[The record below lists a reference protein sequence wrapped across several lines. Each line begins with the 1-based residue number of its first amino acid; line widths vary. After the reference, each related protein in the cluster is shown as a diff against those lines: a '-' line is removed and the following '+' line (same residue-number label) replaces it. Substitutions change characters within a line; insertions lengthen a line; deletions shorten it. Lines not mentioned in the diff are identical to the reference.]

1 MPSKKLNILF
11 ISHLS
16 GSGGA
21 ERCLFDVVSRI
32 NREKFN
38 VYINTPY
45 DDELN
50 HKLKQNNISYTIS
63 FTDQWIPLSQNWG
76 IDHLFKFVKLLRA
89 RIWSIETKINNLS
102 IDLVY
107 SNSITCIDGAIAAKR
122 MGVPHI
128 WHIHE
133 NVDGNRSLKSYLP
146 IGLTY
151 RIARFFCTHFIVVSK
166 TVARHINEPGI
177 NVYTIFNGADF
188 KKFSIKKTNSLKNEL
203 CLAETTKII
212 AQIGSLIPV
221 KRVEVFVEAAETVL
235 SSKSNKELAFI
246 LVGSGEDEYTE
257 VIKNKIANSPFSHHF
272 FLLGQRQN
280 IPEIMNEIDILA
292 ITSESEGFSRVAI
305 EAMAAGKPV
314 VATRCGGPEE
324 IILDHET
331 GFLVP
336 VGDAK
341 AIAERLIL
349 LIDNSGLASQM
360 GKEGRQRVKE
370 HFSMDKYISSI
381 EKVIIGAVENLD
393 PRSL

>member
-1 MPSKKLNILF
+1 MHKLNILF

-32 NREKFN
+32 NRQKFN

-50 HKLKQNNISYTIS
+50 HKLKQNNIDYIVS

-76 IDHLFKFVKLLRA
+76 IDHLLKFVKSLRA
-89 RIWSIETKINNLS
+89 RIWSIETKINNLG

-122 MGVPHI
+122 MSVPHI

-133 NVDGNRSLKSYLP
+133 NVGSNSSLKSYLP

-151 RIARFFCTHFIVVSK
+151 KIARFVGRHFIVVSR
-166 TVARHINEPGI
+166 AIACNFNGPGI
-177 NVYTIFNGADF
+177 NVYTIFNGVDV
-188 KKFSIKKTNSLKNEL
+188 KKFSIKKNNSLKNEL
-203 CLAETTKII
+203 GLTETTQII

-221 KRVEVFVEAAETVL
+221 KGAEVFVEAAETVL

-246 LVGSGEDEYTE
+246 LVGSGVDEYTE